1 VSAPPPRNPPPG
13 WPEALARLDRRGFL
27 RLVGVTTAA
36 GLLPAGCRGVA
47 PELAPAGPLEIL
59 SPRAYA
65 TLNSAAIRLLGP
77 PAAVLIQSGRVD
89 PALRADAWLA
99 ATPALGERLGQG
111 LLLLEFGIWPL
122 LAKLRPFTALTG
134 RDQDVVLADCMTSP
148 FDLKCDLFKGI
159 KAVAALAFYG
169 DPASHR
175 LVGYP
180 GPFGGRAG
188 ARGIAAA
195 MGEPADP

>member
-1 VSAPPPRNPPPG
+1 VRRSESAPPEG
-13 WPEALARLDRRGFL
+13 WSEALARLDRRGFL
-27 RLVGVTTAA
+27 KVAGGLAAA
-36 GLLPAGCRGVA
+36 GLLPAGCGGIPAER
-47 PELAPAGPLEIL
+47 APAGPLEIL

-65 TLNSAAIRLLGP
+65 TLNAAAIRLLGP
-77 PAAVLIQSGRVD
+77 GAAVLIQSGRVD
-89 PALRADAWLA
+89 PALRADGWLA

-111 LLLLEFGIWPL
+111 LLVLEFGVWPL
-122 LAKLRPFTALTG
+122 LAKLRPFTSLLG
-134 RDQDVVLADCMTSP
+134 KDQDVVLADCMTSS
-148 FDLKCDLFKGI
+148 FELKCDLFKGI

-169 DPASHR
+169 DPASRR

-195 MGEPADP
+195 MGDPTEP